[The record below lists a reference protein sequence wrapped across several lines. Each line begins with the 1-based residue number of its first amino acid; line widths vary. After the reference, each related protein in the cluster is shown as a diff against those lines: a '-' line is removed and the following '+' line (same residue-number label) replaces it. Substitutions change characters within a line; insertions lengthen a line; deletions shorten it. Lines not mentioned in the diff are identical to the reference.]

1 MLGRGRW
8 TRRRSA
14 RHRLTLKPRH
24 LAMVFCPLVL
34 LVRLLLWYDF
44 GLPWHDVTTFEGF
57 ATVHYLCAERPFLR
71 PDTRTLGG
79 RPPRGSDG
87 SGSALATPPWDG
99 VNLFGGGYV
108 RGEEAQPEYVAQI
121 ASASVDGATGYVFDE
136 QRVFHVNYCDD
147 AEFLAPLEE
156 PEWPEVSSHRR
167 LATIAGEHTGHY
179 YHWFA
184 EDLPRLL
191 LLEEFFASADGSAP
205 LPTLQPHSGPGP
217 SPPTSSKAELTVAGV
232 MQRGAG
238 AARRCRTT
246 TWSCCSPPTPPAS
259 PSSATPSTTS
269 ASLSTASLRPSQARA
284 TRRRSCMCRA
294 CPASDGRRGR
304 WRSACGRASHRTP
317 QPSALTTPLLAE

>member
-57 ATVHYLCAERPFLR
+57 AAVHYLCAERPFLR
-71 PDTRTLGG
+71 PDTHTLGG

-87 SGSALATPPWDG
+87 SGSALAMPPWDG

-108 RGEEAQPEYVAQI
+108 RGEEAQPEYVAQL

-205 LPTLQPHSGPGP
+205 TPTLQPP
-217 SPPTSSKAELTVAGV
+217 SANPT
-232 MQRGAG
+232 
-238 AARRCRTT
+238 
-246 TWSCCSPPTPPAS
+246 
-259 PSSATPSTTS
+259 
-269 ASLSTASLRPSQARA
+269 LRP
-284 TRRRSCMCRA
+284 
-294 CPASDGRRGR
+294 
-304 WRSACGRASHRTP
+304 
-317 QPSALTTPLLAE
+317 